1 MYFPDKFADL
11 TALSDGVH
19 RFVVRWWRATIGRQ
33 LRRPA
38 DKR

>member
-19 RFVVRWWRATIGRQ
+19 RFVVRWWGATTRRQ
-33 LRRPA
+33 IPKQA
-38 DKR
+38 DTR